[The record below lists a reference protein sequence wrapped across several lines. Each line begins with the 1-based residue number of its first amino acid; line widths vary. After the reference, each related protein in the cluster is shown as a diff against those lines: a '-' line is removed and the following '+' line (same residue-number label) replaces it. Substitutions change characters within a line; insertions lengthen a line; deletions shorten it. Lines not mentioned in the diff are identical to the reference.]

1 MVVYITG
8 IVIPL
13 QLIVRCC
20 GDFPL
25 SYHWYL
31 AAQCIVTADKI
42 TV

>member
-8 IVIPL
+8 IVTIASAS
-13 QLIVRCC
+13 VFCC

-25 SYHWYL
+25 SYHCYL